1 MQGGGAIVIPIRD
14 GFLDKLH
21 LTSTTTEASC
31 STIDSSRDVTTTA
44 NIPDNKMYVP
54 LTSSSSSSSPSS
66 SSVFS
71 LPSLC
76 YMTAD
81 PQDMMT
87 RNCMSIA
94 KVLKIDLVCPI
105 KRYEKIP
112 RRGSSLCFYESVLEQ
127 TIYTSEGNIHRTSDR
142 AYKISTFCII
152 RNNLHLPV

>member
-1 MQGGGAIVIPIRD
+1 MTAAD
-14 GFLDKLH
+14 
-21 LTSTTTEASC
+21 
-31 STIDSSRDVTTTA
+31 DVTTTA

-54 LTSSSSSSSPSS
+54 LTSSSSSSS

-105 KRYEKIP
+105 KRYEI
-112 RRGSSLCFYESVLEQ
+112 FQEEV
-127 TIYTSEGNIHRTSDR
+127 R
-142 AYKISTFCII
+142 AYAFMNRYWSKPSTA
-152 RNNLHLPV
+152 RGEYPSNL

>member
-1 MQGGGAIVIPIRD
+1 MYNNRGELVVP
-14 GFLDKLH
+14 
-21 LTSTTTEASC
+21 LTAAA
-31 STIDSSRDVTTTA
+31 DVTTTA

-54 LTSSSSSSSPSS
+54 LTSSSSSS

-87 RNCMSIA
+87 RNCTSIT

-112 RRGSSLCFYESVLEQ
+112 RRGLSLYAFMNRYWSKPS
-127 TIYTSEGNIHRTSDR
+127 TIRGEYPS
-142 AYKISTFCII
+142 
-152 RNNLHLPV
+152 NL

>member
-1 MQGGGAIVIPIRD
+1 MTAAD
-14 GFLDKLH
+14 
-21 LTSTTTEASC
+21 
-31 STIDSSRDVTTTA
+31 DVTTTA

-54 LTSSSSSSSPSS
+54 LTSSS

-112 RRGSSLCFYESVLEQ
+112 RRGSSLCFYESVLGQ
-127 TIYTSEGNIHRTSDR
+127 AIYSQRG
-142 AYKISTFCII
+142 ISIEPLIEHIKSVFRIDS
-152 RNNLHLPV
+152 LPV